1 MKIELETNEFTKPVG
16 TYIEPMLDVGY
27 IVSENKIK
35 VWFNNEEEIM
45 ELYERYKY
53 DITYDWGVNETIS
66 IDEFLQTEHI
76 LILLGCVDGKEHE
89 VLYS

>member
-1 MKIELETNEFTKPVG
+1 MNIDIKTNEYIKPVG
-16 TYIEPMLDVGY
+16 TFIEPMLDVGY
-27 IVSENKIK
+27 MLSDTKIK
-35 VWFNNEEEIM
+35 VWFNNEEEII

-53 DITYDWGVNETIS
+53 DIANDWGYEPS
-66 IDEFLQTEHI
+66 INEFLETDHI